1 MKITRIIRERYLNY
15 LKDEAIRNGHAEE
28 YDQGGCSLEWYEFG
42 YEAEGTADEIVALVR
57 YYCKYAGYGVIPDE
71 FRKEN
76 TIEVNHKEKMIHY
89 R

>member
-15 LKDEAIRNGHAEE
+15 LEDEAIRNGHAKE

-42 YEAEGTADEIVALVR
+42 YEAEGTADEVVALVR
-57 YYCKYAGYGVIPDE
+57 YYCKYAGYGVILDE